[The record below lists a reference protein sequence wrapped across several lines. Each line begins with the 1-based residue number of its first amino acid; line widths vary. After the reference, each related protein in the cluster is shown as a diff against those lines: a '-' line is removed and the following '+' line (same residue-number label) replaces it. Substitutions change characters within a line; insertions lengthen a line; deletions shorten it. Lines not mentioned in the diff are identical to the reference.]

1 MSPIVR
7 VALEPT
13 APADMPKLINGLKL
27 LSQSDPC
34 VETFQQQTG
43 EHVILT
49 AGELHLERCLKDLRE
64 RFARVEIQPSA
75 PIVPFRETAIK
86 AAGVLHYSSSYAHV
100 IHVFEDMAPTKTP
113 NAPRGTIRGAS
124 SNNVVNFSIR
134 AVPLPRVILDF
145 LLESILTLKK
155 LQQERKAKETD
166 KSAEPEDDVELDIIG
181 LNTQGDLYKKPTVQ
195 PEQFWVA
202 LQEKCKEAGPEWSGQ
217 VDRIWAF
224 GPHRAGGC
232 ILIDGRRD
240 VIPNS

>member
-64 RFARVEIQPSA
+64 RFARVEIQASA

-86 AAGVLHYSSSYAHV
+86 AAGVLHYSSSYASYSY
-100 IHVFEDMAPTKTP
+100 ICRYGAYQ
-113 NAPRGTIRGAS
+113 NAECS
-124 SNNVVNFSIR
+124 SW
-134 AVPLPRVILDF
+134 DYQGCQ
-145 LLESILTLKK
+145 LK
-155 LQQERKAKETD
+155 
-166 KSAEPEDDVELDIIG
+166 
-181 LNTQGDLYKKPTVQ
+181 
-195 PEQFWVA
+195 
-202 LQEKCKEAGPEWSGQ
+202 
-217 VDRIWAF
+217 
-224 GPHRAGGC
+224 
-232 ILIDGRRD
+232 
-240 VIPNS
+240 